1 MTDIERIKEGW
12 LKSRRTRNTRE
23 TYALAVKN
31 FEGCADLATADQWD
45 MAEFKERLVASGCSA
60 ATVNLQLAAL
70 SSFYQYAMRQGALEK
85 NPATLVER
93 MQVTPYGKSSYL
105 AKDDCRRLLAA
116 IDRRT
121 YKGMR
126 DYALIFGYL
135 MTGLR
140 NSAWRVAKWEDFSMH
155 QGKVY
160 FSWALKGKSDRAF
173 IAPPLWETL
182 SVLRACSSGA
192 FAHVF
197 VGTAQR
203 VVRGEM
209 ADEAIDRSTA
219 NKILKAYAAKVGL
232 DESTV
237 HIHMLRHSFAV
248 LCDEAGDDLIT
259 ISRKLGHSS
268 FAVTQVYMDRVK
280 RDTDATWQTVSEYLG
295 VEQ

>member
-1 MTDIERIKEGW
+1 MDIERLKDGW

-23 TYALAVKN
+23 TYAMAVKN
-31 FEGCADLATADQWD
+31 FEACADLATADQWD
-45 MAEFKERLVASGCSA
+45 MAEFKERLVAAGCSA

-70 SSFYQYAMRQGALEK
+70 SSFYQYAMRQGALDK

-105 AKDDCRRLLAA
+105 AKEDCRLLLSA

-121 YKGMR
+121 YKGTR

-140 NSAWRVAKWEDFSMH
+140 NSAWRVAKWEDFSVH

-182 SVLRACSSGA
+182 RPLGGLTSGKVK
-192 FAHVF
+192 HVF
-197 VGTAQR
+197 LGTAQR
-203 VVRGEM
+203 VDQRGTLV
-209 ADEAIDRSTA
+209 DEPIDRNTA
-219 NKILKAYAAKVGL
+219 NKILKGYAAKIGL

-237 HIHMLRHSFAV
+237 HIHMLRHSFAM

-280 RDTDATWQTVSEYLG
+280 RDTAASWQTVSEFLG
-295 VEQ
+295 VEK